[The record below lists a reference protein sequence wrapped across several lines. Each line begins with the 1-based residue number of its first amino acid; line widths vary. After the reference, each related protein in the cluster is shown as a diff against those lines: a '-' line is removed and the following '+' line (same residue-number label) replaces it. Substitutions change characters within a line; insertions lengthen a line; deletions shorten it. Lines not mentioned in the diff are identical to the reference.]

1 MGATR
6 CALHSEGMAAM
17 RAARTQLR
25 STGRRGHTSLRGLVR
40 IGWYTLVLAALAT
53 LALPVAPA
61 HAAPDGLRSTEVSFV
76 GNGGVMLPG
85 TVLAPSAS
93 TRRRPGL
100 VMLQGA
106 GNRGRQ
112 ELRAEAEAFARRGV
126 VTLIYDKRTVGY
138 SLLHRDYSVL
148 ADDALAGLRLLRAR
162 ADVDPASVG
171 LWAQSEGAYVAP
183 LAANRST
190 DVKFLITVG
199 AVGVTPVRQTAWQ
212 YGEYLRHAGVSGSL
226 AHTMQVTSAQMT
238 VAAGLFPEANYDPI
252 PAWEHLRQPVLA
264 QWGELDRIAVPQE
277 STQIIGQALELG
289 GNTRYTIRLIPG
301 VRHNLNRTANGGFD
315 RIESLPPNYGDFE
328 ASWIDALAHGQ
339 PAPAASAQPAPHQ
352 AHPSRPLAPL
362 AWYESPWLQLAALLL
377 FGAAFVGYPL
387 TAAARRLRG
396 RRGAPLVRRPARWLA
411 ATGLATTVGFL
422 TYIFFML
429 VTAANVVGPVL
440 GGRPIPWLILQ
451 LLAAATVVATVA
463 TAAAWRRHRHNL
475 TGASHVRLGVL
486 LAAGLVFP
494 LWAAYWG
501 LLIP

>member
-1 MGATR
+1 
-6 CALHSEGMAAM
+6 M

-40 IGWYTLVLAALAT
+40 ISWCTLVLAALAT
-53 LALPVAPA
+53 LALLVAPA
-61 HAAPDGLRSTEVSFV
+61 HAAPDGLRTTEVSFV
-76 GNGGVMLPG
+76 GSGGVMLPG

-199 AVGVTPVRQTAWQ
+199 AIGVTPVRQTAWQ

-315 RIESLPPNYGDFE
+315 RTESLPPNYGDFE

-377 FGAAFVGYPL
+377 FGVAFAGYPL
-387 TAAARRLRG
+387 TAAARRIRG

-422 TYIFFML
+422 T
-429 VTAANVVGPVL
+429 TSSSCWRPRPTSWAPSCSA
-440 GGRPIPWLILQ
+440 GRY
-451 LLAAATVVATVA
+451 
-463 TAAAWRRHRHNL
+463 R
-475 TGASHVRLGVL
+475 G
-486 LAAGLVFP
+486 
-494 LWAAYWG
+494 
-501 LLIP
+501 